1 MAGIV
6 ILTDVIAPD
15 SIWVAGVTGK
25 QKRRNR
31 RGENIAG
38 FKRINVL
45 WSNTL
50 RQYEFG
56 TAPQTVAG
64 WRAIEG
70 LHEVTD
76 GGAYGFLI
84 KDPKDNRCELTES
97 IVTLIDAPSHTYQ
110 LKKRYTSVGS
120 AQYRDRTIRHVD
132 ASGFVLAIS
141 GTPTMSYT
149 LAANTG
155 VVTIASDPDPAVVT
169 WSAPIYV
176 PVHFTSDDID
186 WELVVAGISER
197 RRMAGRSILL
207 EEVRE

>member
-1 MAGIV
+1 MALT

-25 QKRRNR
+25 QRRRNR

-38 FKRINVL
+38 FKKINIL

-50 RQYEFG
+50 REYDFG
-56 TAPQTVAG
+56 TAPQTVDG
-64 WRAIEG
+64 WRKIEG

-84 KDPKDNRCELTES
+84 KDPKDQRCELTES

-110 LKKRYTSVGS
+110 IHKRYTSIGS
-120 AQYRDRTIRHVD
+120 AQYRDRTIRHVQ
-132 ASGFVLAIS
+132 ASSFILAIN
-141 GTPTMSYT
+141 GTPTLSYT
-149 LAANTG
+149 LAENTG
-155 VVTIASDPDPAVVT
+155 VVTIASDPVASTVT
-169 WSAPIYV
+169 WSGLFYV
-176 PVHFTSDDID
+176 PVHFASDDID
-186 WELVVAGISER
+186 WDLVVAGPPNSRQI
-197 RRMAGRSILL
+197 AGSSILL